1 MRLMLH
7 NRQWHPAFWWLWSA
21 IAATLLLRFPRD
33 LWQVPTAIIIA
44 SILVFARSHRS
55 SHSRRTFTF
64 ALVIA
69 LTAALFR
76 IFTAILIGVPMPGRT
91 LFTLPEATLPEF
103 LVGIRIGGPVTSQRL
118 LSTLF
123 EVLIFA
129 ALILAIAT
137 ANSLSEPYRLIRIL
151 PRRFYGFGL
160 ALSIASSLAPR
171 AAESIARINFAQRI
185 RGQSLT
191 GISRFRRSAL
201 PILEESLDRAIDLA
215 ASLESRG
222 YGSFNSHQ
230 RYRPER
236 WTLRES
242 VGITGPILVAIVA
255 PLLAINPYLLAIV
268 ILYFLLL
275 PVIVQ

>member
-1 MRLMLH
+1 MLH
-7 NRQWHPAFWWLWSA
+7 NRQWHPAFWWLWSG

-69 LTAALFR
+69 LTAAIFR

-222 YGSFNSHQ
+222 YGSFDSHQ

-242 VGITGPILVAIVA
+242 VGLAGPILVAIVA